1 MPNNDDY
8 KELEKKHYP
17 VTWDIV
23 DGDILITDYHG
34 VKLPK
39 THEIYTIEEDF
50 IFQQIADYRIF
61 TGEINC
67 P

>member
-1 MPNNDDY
+1 MSNDY
-8 KELEKKHYP
+8 KKLEKKHYP

-23 DGDILITDYHG
+23 DGDILITDSHG
-34 VKLPK
+34 EELPRN
-39 THEIYTIEEDF
+39 HEIYTIEEDF

-61 TGEINC
+61 NGEINC

>member
-1 MPNNDDY
+1 MQKDDY
-8 KELEKKHYP
+8 KKLEKMHYP
-17 VTWDIV
+17 VTWAIV

-34 VKLPK
+34 VNLPK
-39 THEIYTIEEDF
+39 THEIYTIEESF

-61 TGEINC
+61 EGEINC

>member
-1 MPNNDDY
+1 MPKDDY
-8 KELEKKHYP
+8 KQLEKKHYP

-23 DGDILITDYHG
+23 DEDILITDCHG
-34 VKLPK
+34 VELPRNHK
-39 THEIYTIEEDF
+39 IYDIEEDF
-50 IFQQIADYRIF
+50 IFQQITDYRIF